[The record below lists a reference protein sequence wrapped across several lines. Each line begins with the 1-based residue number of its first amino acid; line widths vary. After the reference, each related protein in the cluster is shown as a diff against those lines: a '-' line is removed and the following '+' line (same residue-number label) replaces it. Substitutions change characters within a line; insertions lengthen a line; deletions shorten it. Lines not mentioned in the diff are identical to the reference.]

1 MTDDLVINIGEIED
15 VPTIKLAED
24 IDDIGRDDSGESSNT
39 MGLELLMNDKRRP
52 SGGDSRNSHNDADV
66 HKLESEL
73 NDLAEIQPSAIK
85 ESGKSGLFS
94 IQKEGPVET
103 IKIGEQTA
111 DKSNSEEWGTG
122 LNAINIDSVPSL
134 PPEPR
139 KSREELLKEKFAVL
153 RKLEEIERK
162 GGKLTKSYSMESSLE
177 EMVGE
182 YETLMAEKETKNSIQ
197 FQGKMLI
204 AAVTGLEYLN
214 GKFDPFDIKLE
225 GWSEQI
231 HENLNDYDEIF
242 AELHEKYKS
251 KAKMAPELKLLF
263 QLGGSAIMLHMTNT
277 MFKSSLPGM
286 DDIMRQNPDLMQ
298 QFTQAAVG
306 SMGQK
311 NPGFGGFMS
320 GLMGGGDTG
329 RPAPPPANR
338 PDISMAR
345 GETGIN
351 ISDNYA
357 RANEPE
363 RTSRDEG
370 KKRAEMKG
378 PSDISDILSRM
389 KTKTVAL
396 PPDMP
401 KDESS
406 TISLE
411 ELREMTTKRVPK
423 AVTSRRQK
431 SERNSVSLDL

>member
-1 MTDDLVINIGEIED
+1 
-15 VPTIKLAED
+15 
-24 IDDIGRDDSGESSNT
+24 
-39 MGLELLMNDKRRP
+39 
-52 SGGDSRNSHNDADV
+52 
-66 HKLESEL
+66 
-73 NDLAEIQPSAIK
+73 
-85 ESGKSGLFS
+85 
-94 IQKEGPVET
+94 
-103 IKIGEQTA
+103 
-111 DKSNSEEWGTG
+111 
-122 LNAINIDSVPSL
+122 
-134 PPEPR
+134 
-139 KSREELLKEKFAVL
+139 
-153 RKLEEIERK
+153 
-162 GGKLTKSYSMESSLE
+162 
-177 EMVGE
+177 
-182 YETLMAEKETKNSIQ
+182 
-197 FQGKMLI
+197 
-204 AAVTGLEYLN
+204 
-214 GKFDPFDIKLE
+214 
-225 GWSEQI
+225 
-231 HENLNDYDEIF
+231 
-242 AELHEKYKS
+242 
-251 KAKMAPELKLLF
+251 
-263 QLGGSAIMLHMTNT
+263 
-277 MFKSSLPGM
+277 MFKSILPGM